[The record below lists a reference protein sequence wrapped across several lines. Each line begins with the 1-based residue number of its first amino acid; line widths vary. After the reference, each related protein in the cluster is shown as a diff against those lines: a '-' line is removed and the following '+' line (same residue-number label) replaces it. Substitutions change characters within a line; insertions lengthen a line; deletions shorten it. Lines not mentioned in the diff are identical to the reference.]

1 MAENKV
7 RYSFDSVGEL
17 EEDFRARI
25 QAQPSR
31 QTFIGIKTPI
41 SFDSTG
47 KTVFTMHTDI
57 VSNIQDNL
65 RNLLACNHGSRLY
78 MGDFGAN
85 LDEIVSLIGTEE
97 GDEIAMKRIKT
108 CTSRYMP
115 FINLVGYEPIRKL
128 SQGGAISKLGFSISY
143 IVNGLSE
150 DTFSMEINLYEA
162 R

>member
-1 MAENKV
+1 MKN
-7 RYSFDSVGEL
+7 
-17 EEDFRARI
+17 
-25 QAQPSR
+25 
-31 QTFIGIKTPI
+31 IKDLKI
-41 SFDSTG
+41 KIFSD
-47 KTVFTMHTDI
+47 
-57 VSNIQDNL
+57 
-65 RNLLACNHGSRLY
+65 
-78 MGDFGAN
+78 GAN